1 VFDGEAI
8 VDGSYTWQLVSP
20 EARRPYRA
28 VVAWRQQG
36 PDGLSR
42 MIRTTEVAYD
52 STPETAPTEEH
63 DLSQFCTTEIHAAR
77 AIRFGQAKR
86 RHLTHSA
93 AVAIKAGYWN
103 STLGEGEL
111 IQVQLDRE
119 DVDGVSSPMV
129 EIYWIVSANT
139 GREGTLTLQLEHCPV
154 DGLGRSLVAMDVA
167 AVQVANI
174 TFLTG
179 DTAPSCDADPGRA
192 TDCSIPAPDE
202 ESWTSDE
209 VWFYGRYGRRPVS
222 GEYAGGGFSVGGG
235 GGGGGGSGSGGGGGG
250 GGAAPPAPLPP
261 TGPVE
266 PPEIPSQPDTPDGPA
281 DPPVPPKPPQNYTK
295 YTLLLDFRKKTPPG
309 TVVIEQF
316 DIPIGAGQ
324 RAYIDGDVS
333 NNSLT
338 RVQTVNADGT
348 LGFIRDV
355 EHLVNGSY
363 QATWPYQWEGRSLS
377 PGYI

>member
-1 VFDGEAI
+1 
-8 VDGSYTWQLVSP
+8 
-20 EARRPYRA
+20 
-28 VVAWRQQG
+28 
-36 PDGLSR
+36 

-86 RHLTHSA
+86 RHITHTA
-93 AVAIKAGYWN
+93 TVAVKAGYWN

-111 IQVQLDRE
+111 IQVQQQRE
-119 DVDGVSSPMV
+119 DVDGVSSPMI
-129 EIYWIVSANT
+129 ERYWIVSANT

-167 AVQVANI
+167 AVQVENI
-174 TFLTG
+174 TLLTG
-179 DTAPSCDADPGRA
+179 ESAPSCDADPSRA

-209 VWFYGRYGRRPVS
+209 VWFYGRYGRRPAS

-235 GGGGGGSGSGGGGGG
+235 GGSGSGSGGGGGGGG

-266 PPEIPSQPDTPDGPA
+266 PEKTPSKPGTPDGPA
-281 DPPVPPKPPQNYTK
+281 DPPVPPKPPADFTK
-295 YTLLLDFRKKTPPG
+295 YTLYLTFIGKQPWANDVHVEAIDIALSPG
-309 TVVIEQF
+309 QTAI
-316 DIPIGAGQ
+316 
-324 RAYIDGDVS
+324 IDGDVD
-333 NNSLT
+333 NKIT
-338 RVQTVNADGT
+338 YVQKFNADGSVGQRT
-348 LGFIRDV
+348 GYQ
-355 EHLVNGSY
+355 HLVNGSPI
-363 QATWPYQWEGRSLS
+363 ATWSYLWVSRKLE
-377 PGYI
+377 PGYF